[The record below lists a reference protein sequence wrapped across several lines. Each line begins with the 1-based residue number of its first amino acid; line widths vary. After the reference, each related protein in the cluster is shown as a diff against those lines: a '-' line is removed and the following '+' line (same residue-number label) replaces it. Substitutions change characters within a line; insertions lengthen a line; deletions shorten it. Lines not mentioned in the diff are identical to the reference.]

1 MAAGGRWVIPASGN
15 RCIGALAGLVMRRW
29 WIRGMQ
35 ITELLWPQHSAGVC
49 CRGRHFGPTAPKSLQ
64 SFASESAGGHGPAQH
79 QLTQAFTLWPAH
91 SLPPKKSFFLPA
103 SNSTSNS
110 ALLAIGRVSSAF
122 PPCKIT
128 TEEARTMAPLILHN
142 VPDDELYIGD
152 DGVKRPYAMLFSQLV
167 LPSLLPRPIFHLPP
181 ILRHVRS

>member
-1 MAAGGRWVIPASGN
+1 MAAGGRWVIPASGKFVYRGASRFGDEAVVDKRYANN
-15 RCIGALAGLVMRRW
+15 RAFVASTLQGSVAVAGTLGPPRPNLSKIRW
-29 WIRGMQ
+29 WSRSR
-35 ITELLWPQHSAGVC
+35 PA
-49 CRGRHFGPTAPKSLQ
+49 PTHTGLHPV
-64 SFASESAGGHGPAQH
+64 ASTFSP
-79 QLTQAFTLWPAH
+79 
-91 SLPPKKSFFLPA
+91 PPKKSFFLPA
-103 SNSTSNS
+103 SNSTSNP

-167 LPSLLPRPIFHLPP
+167 PPSLLPRPIFHLPP